1 MRLAAVMKGDVS
13 LEARRIWLAEEYE
26 LTEGSLLCG
35 VSAIQCHLVVQVRY
49 LLTAYLNDLVGL
61 HIQYNLSISFLTL
74 GNA

>member
-35 VSAIQCHLVVQVRY
+35 VSAIQCHLVV
-49 LLTAYLNDLVGL
+49 
-61 HIQYNLSISFLTL
+61 
-74 GNA
+74 